1 MNEQGTTVGPG
12 APIISSDHPDARSP
26 RAKGNP
32 HRDADNREAQAC
44 GLACRAV
51 RLEKRAERAITANT
65 VTSLGLVAILIGF
78 AVKATQWATRV
89 EEAQARMQLTSA
101 YAIDKLNEKFD
112 RSIELLE
119 LRIERVKQD
128 LEHKTEH
135 KEEGH

>member
-1 MNEQGTTVGPG
+1 
-12 APIISSDHPDARSP
+12 
-26 RAKGNP
+26 
-32 HRDADNREAQAC
+32 
-44 GLACRAV
+44 V

-101 YAIDKLNEKFD
+101 YAIEKLNEKFD

>member
-1 MNEQGTTVGPG
+1 M
-12 APIISSDHPDARSP
+12 
-26 RAKGNP
+26 
-32 HRDADNREAQAC
+32 
-44 GLACRAV
+44 

-101 YAIDKLNEKFD
+101 YAIEKLNEKFD